1 MRMPGPPSAFS
12 SQLSALVLSALL
24 AGPAGPGAA
33 FGQANQP
40 VYPAYDG
47 FTRNPDG
54 TVTLAFGYFNHNAD
68 PVTLPPGTNN
78 QFAPDP
84 LDRQQPTR
92 FLPGQHRFQCVV
104 VMGPDFDGK
113 LRWTLSYGGT
123 TTSTS
128 EKMLQYSWELEEAGT
143 REVMR
148 GLDLKGAPRGVCL
161 NRPPVV
167 RVLGLAAGRGGR
179 GLSVTLPEEL
189 RLFGSVE
196 DEGLPRE
203 GTLSVAWK
211 KISGPGTISF
221 SNPTAARTRAS
232 FSAPGA
238 YQLELSAS
246 DSQHESRVQVTVTVQ
261 PPPKD

>member
-1 MRMPGPPSAFS
+1 MRMRGQLSAFS
-12 SQLSALVLSALL
+12 SQLSAFLLSALL

-47 FTRNPDG
+47 FFKNADG
-54 TVTLAFGYFNHNAD
+54 SLTLSFAYFNHNAD
-68 PVTLPPGTNN
+68 TVTIPPGKNN
-78 QFAPDP
+78 QFAPEP

-92 FLPGQHRFQCVV
+92 FLPGQHRFHCIM
-104 VMGPDFDGK
+104 VMGPEFDGK

-128 EKMLQYSWELEEAGT
+128 EKMLQYSWELEEASV
-143 REVMR
+143 REAMR
-148 GLDLKGAPRGVCL
+148 GVDLKAAPRGVCL

-167 RVLGLAAGRGGR
+167 RVLGLAAGRGR
-179 GLSVTLPEEL
+179 GSLTVTLPDDL
-189 RLFGSVE
+189 RLFGFAE

-203 GTLSVAWK
+203 GTLTVTWS
-211 KISGPGTISF
+211 KISGPGTVAF
-221 SNPTAARTRAS
+221 SNPNAARTRAS

-238 YQLELSAS
+238 YQLELTAS
-246 DSQHESRVQVTVTVQ
+246 DSQRESRVQVGVTVK
-261 PPPKD
+261 P